1 MRTADDSVIG
11 LDDMQA
17 LAYCNSFPA
26 PAHIVDQQDTMITLT
41 INGERHD
48 IDVDPSTPLLWVIRE
63 QTGLTGTKFGCGIAQ
78 CGACTVHLNGSPIR
92 SCVTPV
98 QVATNQSVTT
108 IEGIGSKETGLH
120 AIQQAWIDEQVPQC
134 GYCQSGQIMSA
145 VALLS
150 NNPAPT
156 DEDIDRA
163 MSGNICRCGTYPRIR
178 KGIKRAAASLS
189 ETLVSEA

>member
-1 MRTADDSVIG
+1 
-11 LDDMQA
+11 
-17 LAYCNSFPA
+17 
-26 PAHIVDQQDTMITLT
+26 MITLT

-48 IDVDPSTPLLWVIRE
+48 IDVDPSIPLLWVIRE
-63 QTGLTGTKFGCGIAQ
+63 KAGLTGTKFGCGIAQ

-98 QVATNQSVTT
+98 QAAANQTVTT
-108 IEGIGSKETGLH
+108 IEGIGRADAGLH

-150 NNPAPT
+150 ENQSPS

-178 KGIKRAAASLS
+178 RGIKRAAAMLA
-189 ETLVSEA
+189 ETPVSEEQSNG